1 MYNKVVYLYPKTEGR
16 LSDLSSETYE
26 LAAQIA
32 RYIFVIIMLWIVL
45 RALRGLLIDSRR
57 AAKLRRLSPMT
68 GVIGELIVTRGDG
81 KARTGMRYP
90 VIREGLIGS
99 VRHADV
105 RIRHGSVRRRHAYFQ
120 LTRKGLHLRG
130 HAGLRLRCKG
140 MMLRETTLLDGD
152 RVTIGD
158 VELLLVLSMPGEY
171 NMRTPSAPDNDFDAP
186 DPLFDTDDWFDP
198 AAAPDKF
205 PPRPETPSDKPDA
218 SPKHDADDLFDAGDG
233 F

>member
-1 MYNKVVYLYPKTEGR
+1 M
-16 LSDLSSETYE
+16 SSETYE

-32 RYIFVIIMLWIVL
+32 RYIFVLIMLWIVL

-68 GVIGELIVTRGDG
+68 GVIGELVVTRGDG
-81 KARTGMRYP
+81 RARAGMRYP

-130 HAGLRLRCKG
+130 HAGLRLRCG
-140 MMLRETTLLDGD
+140 GTLLRETTLQDGE

-158 VELLLVLSMPGEY
+158 VELLLVLTMPGEY
-171 NMRTPSAPDNDFDAP
+171 SLHSTPHSDDVSDTV
-186 DPLFDTDDWFDP
+186 DPLFDTDDWLDP
-198 AAAPDKF
+198 ADDPDAI
-205 PPRPETPSDKPDA
+205 PLRRESHSDKDNA
-218 SPKHDADDLFDAGDG
+218 SQKHDADNLFDVGDG